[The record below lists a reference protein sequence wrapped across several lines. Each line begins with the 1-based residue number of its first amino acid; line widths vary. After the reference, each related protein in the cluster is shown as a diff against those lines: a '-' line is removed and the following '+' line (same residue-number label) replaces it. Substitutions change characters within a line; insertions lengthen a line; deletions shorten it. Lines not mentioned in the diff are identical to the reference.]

1 MLQQIVAHVIC
12 VNLTEQVIGR
22 HRKLG
27 AYYGKNCQNCHSFE
41 TSCITSL
48 TLKQEPTGYTLQ
60 ELSIVDTHVVNEQ
73 VCVHPYPQ

>member
-1 MLQQIVAHVIC
+1 M
-12 VNLTEQVIGR
+12 E
-22 HRKLG
+22 
-27 AYYGKNCQNCHSFE
+27 KNCQNCHSLE
-41 TSCITSL
+41 TSSITSL